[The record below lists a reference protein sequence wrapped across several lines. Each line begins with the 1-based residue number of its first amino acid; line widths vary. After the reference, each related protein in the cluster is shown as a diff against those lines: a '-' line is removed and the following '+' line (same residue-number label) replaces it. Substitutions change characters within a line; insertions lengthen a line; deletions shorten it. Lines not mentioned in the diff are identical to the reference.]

1 MPDDAPDPL
10 PFDPSAG
17 AGSLADDVPA
27 DVSQRGT
34 GNGAAPPAPPTLAV
48 YLRELDTPRDP
59 HAAGGVPLPD
69 DWRCVRA
76 IIGGASR
83 RDLERAHAAR
93 SEWQGTEDEA
103 RFADGRVTTAAD
115 EGATL
120 PAGLHV
126 VTGQTG
132 GGKTALAVNMVRGAL
147 AGGHPAVY
155 VSLELDGGE
164 LAARLLALET
174 ALPWWR
180 LAQRRR
186 LDDDATAKRRARIA
200 ALEPDAARV
209 TVLTPES
216 ADGLALEVRA
226 AALAAWRAHG
236 RVPLVVFD
244 YLQAAADLPTDN
256 YRAQLREYVG
266 ELARDLRT
274 LSRELRD
281 EAGPDGATWP
291 GCPVL
296 VLSITARGNVR
307 GESAVQG
314 LDGVQ
319 PDALQLAPLEVLK
332 ALPKEAGAVEAYAVT
347 SWVLAGGEDAPD
359 GTRPVAFRAA
369 KYRGG
374 SPGGWVPFT
383 FTGATG
389 MLKEAPERYAEVLE
403 AAAEAARE
411 KEEREAK
418 RREKEEGGR
427 RRRGG
432 ANGDGAAPL
441 PADALLA
448 GLDGRKPQP

>member
-1 MPDDAPDPL
+1 MPDAL
-10 PFDPSAG
+10 PFDPAAG
-17 AGSLADDVPA
+17 AGSLADDLPA
-27 DVSQRGT
+27 GLSQRGT
-34 GNGAAPPAPPTLAV
+34 RDGAAPPPPPTLAA

-59 HAAGGVPLPD
+59 HAAGGVPLPK

-103 RFADGRVTTAAD
+103 RFAEGRVATAAD
-115 EGATL
+115 EGTTL

-174 ALPWWR
+174 ALPWWQ

-186 LDDDATAKRRARIA
+186 LGPDDTATRRAGID
-200 ALEPDAARV
+200 ALESDAARV

-226 AALAAWRAHG
+226 ATLAAWRAHG

-266 ELARDLRT
+266 ELARDLRA

-281 EAGPDGATWP
+281 EHGPDGRTPDGATWP
-291 GCPVL
+291 GCPVV
-296 VLSITARGNVR
+296 VLSLTARANVR
-307 GESAVQG
+307 GESAVPG
-314 LDGVQ
+314 LDGMQ
-319 PDALQLAPLEVLK
+319 PDALRLAPLEVLK

-347 SWVLAGGEDAPD
+347 SWVLAGGEEAPD

-383 FTGATG
+383 FAGATG
-389 MLKEAPERYAEVLE
+389 LLTEAPQRYAEALD
-403 AAAEAARE
+403 AAAEAMR
-411 KEEREAK
+411 ERERKADEREEKRARNGAK
-418 RREKEEGGR
+418 G
-427 RRRGG
+427 
-432 ANGDGAAPL
+432 NGAAA
-441 PADALLA
+441 PAV
-448 GLDGRKPQP
+448 LD